1 MSIPSLELL
10 SNSLIFRRLST
21 QDQEDLSRFARFKT
35 LAEGEFL
42 ALQGNIWP
50 YLLLLNGGVLKTH
63 KVSPQGRSMGAFRLQ
78 AGQLF
83 CSPSVIDDGPL
94 PATLEGGE
102 DCELFLWHKDQI
114 MPYLERNNKALW
126 DLSALLVQRMRYASE
141 MVEDLVFHPVANRV
155 ARLLLKQHKKS
166 GDDLVDRNLTLD
178 EMATMTA
185 TTPVMVC
192 KILSQFA
199 DQGMIKVSRTEI
211 EFVNL
216 ADLENL
222 ISKR

>member
-1 MSIPSLELL
+1 MSTPSLELL
-10 SNSLIFRRLST
+10 ANSLIFRNLST
-21 QDQEDLSRFARFKT
+21 QDQEDLSRFALSRT
-35 LAEGEFL
+35 LADGDFL

-50 YLLLLNGGVLKTH
+50 YLLLLNSGVLKTH
-63 KVSPQGRSMGAFRLQ
+63 KVSPQGRSLGALRLA

-83 CSPSVIDDGPL
+83 CSPSLIDDGPL

-102 DCELFLWHKDQI
+102 DCELFLWHKDRI
-114 MPYLERNNKALW
+114 LPYLERNNKALW
-126 DLSALLVQRMRYASE
+126 DLSILLVQRMRYASE
-141 MVEDLVFHPVANRV
+141 MVEDLAFHPVANRV
-155 ARLLLKQHKKS
+155 ARLLLKQHKQS

-178 EMATMTA
+178 EMASMIG

>member
-1 MSIPSLELL
+1 MTTPSLELL
-10 SNSLIFRRLST
+10 ENSLIFRKLSSQDLADLARLT
-21 QDQEDLSRFARFKT
+21 LSKT

-50 YLLLLNGGVLKTH
+50 YLLLLNNGVLKTH
-63 KVSPQGRSMGAFRLQ
+63 KVSPQGRSLGAFRLL

-83 CSPSVIDDGPL
+83 CSPSLIDGGPL

-114 MPYLERNNKALW
+114 LPYLERNNEALW

-141 MVEDLVFHPVANRV
+141 IVEDLAFHPVANRV
-155 ARLLLKQHKKS
+155 ARLLLKQHQQT

-178 EMATMTA
+178 EMASMIG

-216 ADLENL
+216 EDLENL
-222 ISKR
+222 INKN